1 MFPQTASIIQDDGNI
16 MFYSNS
22 NDFGNKALFLLIG
35 AKVDTYFQRA
45 LRHFSRQGDKAL
57 AFIKSQCINVSNED
71 KTHFH
76 HIFTTLQIKENESA
90 TAFIRRFIFV
100 KTESESA
107 GNLYDTALQLYRLER
122 EHGKISFTLDYVEK
136 RFYSMDE
143 QIARDKLLTRIAMG
157 NVANSL
163 LRGQQHLH
171 RNHSHQNNKGKTGRP
186 RQTKTNASANATSKP
201 IICYNCGEKDHISPN
216 CPHAKNFKRIPTK
229 NGTTTAKSRVA
240 TTTNSTEDD
249 NAIVCSARVINYAHN
264 STDIQLGHD
273 DTLRATDFPNV
284 RYENDVDLTAF
295 LNCSTYSTVW
305 IETYNHFNTPG
316 DSDPKIE
323 AFMHDRPMEED
334 LINVAT
340 ILELN
345 HNDTISKAC

>member
-1 MFPQTASIIQDDGNI
+1 
-16 MFYSNS
+16 
-22 NDFGNKALFLLIG
+22 
-35 AKVDTYFQRA
+35 
-45 LRHFSRQGDKAL
+45 
-57 AFIKSQCINVSNED
+57 VSNED

-76 HIFTTLQIKENESA
+76 HVFTTLQIKENKSA
-90 TAFIRRFIFV
+90 TAFIHRFIFA

-107 GNLYDTALQLYRLER
+107 GNLYSEGKLVSFVLTGLNYSKNLKYDTALQLYRLEH
-122 EHGKISFTLDYVEK
+122 EHGKMSFTLEDIEK
-136 RFYSMDE
+136 RFFSMDE
-143 QIARDKLLTRIAMG
+143 QIARDKSLTRIAMG

-163 LRGQQHLH
+163 QRGQQHLH
-171 RNHSHQNNKGKTGRP
+171 RNHSHRNNKGKTGRP

-216 CPHAKNFKRIPTK
+216 CPHAKNFKQIPTK

-240 TTTNSTEDD
+240 TTTNSTKDD

-334 LINVAT
+334 LIDVAT
-340 ILELN
+340 IFELN
-345 HNDTISKAC
+345 HNDTISKACR